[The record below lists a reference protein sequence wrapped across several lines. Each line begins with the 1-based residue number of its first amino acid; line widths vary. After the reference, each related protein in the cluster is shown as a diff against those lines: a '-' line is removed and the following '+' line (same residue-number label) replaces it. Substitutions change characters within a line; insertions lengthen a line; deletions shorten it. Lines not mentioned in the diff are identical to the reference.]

1 MSSLKPC
8 ITNPSIFTITPL
20 RSNLGYLP
28 FTTTTRKMSSAT
40 TFHDF
45 KPLNAMKKP
54 YPLSNLKGKVVLVV
68 NVASNCGFTKQYATL
83 ETLYKD
89 MKSSYPNQFEMV
101 GFPCNQF
108 AGQEPGDDD
117 TIQAFCTRDKGVTF
131 PILAKT
137 TVNGN
142 GAEPVWEWM
151 KAEKPGFMGLKMV
164 KWNFEKFLIGR
175 DGKVVER
182 FSSRWDAPDLKP
194 YIVKELEKKA

>member
-1 MSSLKPC
+1 
-8 ITNPSIFTITPL
+8 
-20 RSNLGYLP
+20 
-28 FTTTTRKMSSAT
+28 MSSAT
-40 TFHDF
+40 SFHDF
-45 KPLNAMKKP
+45 KPLNHMKKP
-54 YPLSNLKGKVVLVV
+54 FPLSELKGKVVLVV

-83 ETLYKD
+83 EAMYKEL
-89 MKSSYPNQFEMV
+89 KAQFPNQFEML

-108 AGQEPGDDD
+108 AGQEPGEDS

-137 TVNGN
+137 NVNGGN
-142 GAEPVWEWM
+142 AEPVWEWM

-182 FSSRWDAPDLKP
+182 WSSRWDAPD
-194 YIVKELEKKA
+194 IEAAVVAELQKKA